1 MATEPKIKT
10 DPAKAEVITVP
21 PSEWL
26 LELTERTF
34 REVDQANRRIAEM
47 NRKYGR

>member
-10 DPAKAEVITVP
+10 DPAKAEVITEP
-21 PSEWL
+21 PPEWL
-26 LELTERTF
+26 IKLAKQTCER
-34 REVDQANRRIAEM
+34 VDQANRRIAEL

>member
-10 DPAKAEVITVP
+10 DPAKTEVITVP

-34 REVDQANRRIAEM
+34 REVDQANRRIAEL